1 MTSRPRICIDAR
13 LEPGFS
19 GGIEQVVIGLA
30 RGLSSLT
37 DGDEEYYFLTYPGTD
52 EWLAPYISDSCHL
65 LHSKRSWQ
73 HTWRRTVASRFP
85 LAKKMLEGMGS
96 LAVKRAISIPKS
108 NGVIEQAGI
117 DLMHFTFQAAFLTD
131 IPSIYHPH
139 DLQHIHLPEYFSEYE
154 RQGRTIAYKRFA
166 DQAHMVA
173 VTSSW
178 VRQDLENHLDIP
190 FEKIGVIPLAPST
203 EVYTVPSSKEL
214 ASVRNKFDLP
224 EAFAFYPAQTWP
236 HKNHLGLIKAAA
248 ILRDRLNLQIP
259 LVFTGRMGDG
269 YPSLEKRI
277 NELDLAGQVQFLGFI
292 SPLELQSLYKL
303 CRCVIIPTKFEAA
316 SFPLWEAFLAEAPTA
331 CSNVTSLPRQAG
343 DAALIFDPADENEI
357 AICLH
362 RLWKDGELRTS
373 LTELGRKNIGRFT
386 WKNTAL
392 GFRAHYRRILGLELT
407 KEDNAILNAEPIL

>member
-30 RGLSSLT
+30 RGLSSLS

-65 LHSKRSWQ
+65 LHNKRSWQ
-73 HTWRRTVASRFP
+73 HTCRRTVASRFP
-85 LAKKMLEGMGS
+85 LAKKVLERVGS
-96 LAVKRAISIPKS
+96 LAVERAISIPKS
-108 NGVIEQAGI
+108 NGTIEHAGI

-154 RQGRTIAYKRFA
+154 RQGRTIIYKRFS
-166 DQAHMVA
+166 DQARMVA
-173 VTSSW
+173 CSSSW
-178 VRQDLENHLDIP
+178 VRQDLVDHLDIP
-190 FEKIGVIPLAPST
+190 YEKIGVIPLAPST

-236 HKNHLGLIKAAA
+236 HKNHLGLIEAVA
-248 ILRDRLNLQIP
+248 ILRDRLSLHIP
-259 LVFTGRMGDG
+259 LVFTGRKSDC
-269 YPSLEKRI
+269 YPSLEKRV
-277 NELDLAGQVQFLGFI
+277 NELDLAEQVRFLGFI
-292 SPLELQSLYKL
+292 SPLELQSLYRL

-316 SFPLWEAFLAEAPTA
+316 SFPLWEAFLAETPTA
-331 CSNVTSLPRQAG
+331 CSNITSLPRQAG
-343 DAALIFDPADENEI
+343 DAALTFDPADKNEI
-357 AICLH
+357 ATCLH

-373 LTELGRKNIGRFT
+373 LVARGKKNVGRFT
-386 WKNTAL
+386 WKKTAL

-407 KEDNAILNAEPIL
+407 NEDNAILNAEPIL